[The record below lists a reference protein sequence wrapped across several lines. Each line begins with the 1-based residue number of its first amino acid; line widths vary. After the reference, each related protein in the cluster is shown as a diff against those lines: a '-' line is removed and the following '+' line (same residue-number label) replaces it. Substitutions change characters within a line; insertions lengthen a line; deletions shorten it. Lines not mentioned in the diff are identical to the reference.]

1 MATPETNGAPPAP
14 GFKWSY
20 EPNLAAG
27 GAMGA
32 IMAILVY
39 YKVLDVEAAGLW
51 AVVVAALAPVLQGWI
66 ARFFTTPTAKL
77 ADAGIHPDTIDAR
90 ANATRTAR
98 QASKRGG
105 GA

>member
-1 MATPETNGAPPAP
+1 MDIRQTNETPEP
-14 GFKWSY
+14 GFKFSY

-51 AVVVAALAPVLQGWI
+51 AVVIAAVAPVVQGWV

-77 ADAGIHPDTIDAR
+77 QDAGIHPDSVDAR
-90 ANATRTAR
+90 ALQTRKAR
-98 QASKRGG
+98 HASKRGHSV
-105 GA
+105 